1 MLTVIAKMA
10 AKQSKIE
17 ETKALLQSL
26 VAPTLKED
34 GCIQYDLHQGKPEE
48 QVFFFYENWESREA
62 LEKHLANDH
71 LVEFKEKA
79 QSLLEKPMEV
89 FLMHKL

>member
-1 MLTVIAKMA
+1 MLTVIAKMT
-10 AKQSKIE
+10 AKQSKIV

-26 VAPTLKED
+26 VAPTLKEE
-34 GCIQYDLHQGKPEE
+34 GCIQYDLHQEKPEE

-71 LVEFKEKA
+71 LADFKKKA

>member
-1 MLTVIAKMA
+1 MLTVIAKMT

-34 GCIQYDLHQGKPEE
+34 GCIQYDLHQGKTEE